1 MNDVAPV
8 ISVAVAEELK
18 SGDLEDL
25 CDAADH
31 AIRAGGGFGWLSPPP
46 RDLMHR
52 YWKGVLLIPERIL
65 FVGRLDG
72 IVAGSAQLVK
82 PPRNNEA
89 QAHAATLTTSFVAPW
104 ARGHGLARA
113 LTQAVEDEARV
124 QGFLTLNLDVRES
137 QTAAVKLYEK
147 MGFTHWGTHPNY
159 AMVGDR
165 PVAGRFFTKQLQATS
180 P

>member
-1 MNDVAPV
+1 MNDVAPQ
-8 ISVAVAEELK
+8 ISVAVADELK

-31 AIRAGGGFGWLSPPP
+31 AIRAGGGFGWLAPPP

-65 FVGRLDG
+65 LVGRLDG

-89 QAHAATLTTSFVAPW
+89 QAHAATLTTAFVAPW

-113 LTQAVEDEARV
+113 LTQAVEDQARAL
-124 QGFLTLNLDVRES
+124 GFMTLNLDVRET

-159 AMVGDR
+159 AMVAGR
-165 PVAGRFFTKQLQATS
+165 SVAGLFFTKQLQD
-180 P
+180 PP